1 MTKNLYFPSHGVRCA
16 ATHVP
21 AQSDALAGSAGRP
34 CVVMAHGF
42 SGTRDSGLLS
52 FAEPIA
58 AAGIDV
64 LVFDYRSFG
73 DSEGTPRQDVSVKRQ
88 REDLHAALA
97 AARHLPG
104 VDRDRIAVW
113 GYSYGGGHAIAV
125 AAQDR
130 SVAAVVSMN
139 PATDGLATL
148 AHLAR
153 NGNTGLLA
161 CLTAHGLRD
170 AVGAHAGRAPH
181 TVPAIGRPGETA
193 FVTAPGV
200 AEAFLGVAGPT
211 WRNEISARHALEVG
225 LNRPTTYASRLACPI
240 LVQVGTNDTVAPPD
254 AARRTAN
261 KAGYLAYLCEYPIDH
276 VEAFDAPWQDKV
288 LADQLEFLTRVLAPG
303 RAGDAHLRSGTESGR
318 TSGLVV
324 KLPW

>member
-1 MTKNLYFPSHGVRCA
+1 MKNFYFPSHGVRCA
-16 ATHVP
+16 AWHIP
-21 AQSDALAGSAGRP
+21 AETDALAGVGGRP

-64 LVFDYRSFG
+64 LVFDYRGFG

-125 AAQDR
+125 AAQDC
-130 SVAAVVSMN
+130 SVAAIVSMN

-153 NGNTGLLA
+153 SGGAGLLA
-161 CLTAHGLRD
+161 RLTARGLLDAARARTGRTPHSVP
-170 AVGAHAGRAPH
+170 AVGQ
-181 TVPAIGRPGETA
+181 PGETA

-200 AEAFLGVAGPT
+200 EEAFVDVAGPT
-211 WRNEISARHALEVG
+211 WRNEICARTALQVG

-254 AARRTAN
+254 AARRTAK
-261 KAGYLAYLCEYPIDH
+261 KAGYMAYLCEYPIDH
-276 VEAFDAPWQDKV
+276 VQAFGAPWQEQV
-288 LADQLEFLTRVLAPG
+288 LADQLEFLTRVLAPA
-303 RAGDAHLRSGTESGR
+303 RAGDAHLRLAAESLQPG
-318 TSGLVV
+318 GLV
-324 KLPW
+324 LSCRG